1 MKSLVFKITREKLE
15 VKKVAILFLC
25 DIFNFSDVRSGC
37 LLHKTNL
44 GAIQKVLS
52 LRREGGGEVNEKRSK
67 TNKGGSQHVCTFAL
81 FKKKMLWFS
90 KWSFIVILQFFLL
103 IIIAVSNIKPSWKII
118 IFGPVNEWR
127 AIAFGSPFYFA
138 HLFVLVSA
146 LFIITL
152 CIFSKNGY
160 LFTRYR

>member
-44 GAIQKVLS
+44 GVIQKVLS

-81 FKKKMLWFS
+81 FKKKNA
-90 KWSFIVILQFFLL
+90 VIFNMKFYSYSPVFP
-103 IIIAVSNIKPSWKII
+103 IDYNSSIK
-118 IFGPVNEWR
+118 
-127 AIAFGSPFYFA
+127 
-138 HLFVLVSA
+138 H
-146 LFIITL
+146 
-152 CIFSKNGY
+152 
-160 LFTRYR
+160 